1 MGAVI
6 PTGAAGP
13 CSPDRTGRFYPAGIR
28 AARRWVLT
36 VAALFS
42 APFFFAHPAFAHPG
56 AADGLCRVDDLMPA
70 YFAFADR
77 TQGQPPSERA
87 RAFAAHFAPLHRAF
101 YDPEAFGTEAKLR
114 KTALKGLDPARPLS
128 LAGFGTLKPA
138 HFRALG
144 RGIGAAFE
152 KAEQR
157 FKTQFPDFR
166 CDLYVGFGPSF
177 LRFDGHGFTAA
188 DGTKRMLFGVDTIAL
203 LHDEKDMPAFF
214 AHELFHIHH
223 AQVMGA
229 ALPKPDDLVWWSL
242 WEEGLA
248 TYVSQRMHPELDA
261 QSVLWFPKD
270 LVARMQGQERDAA
283 RGLLADIDRTGDA
296 YGRWFTSG
304 ESAPGFPPRAGY
316 YIGYLFARDAG
327 EGKPL
332 SALTNI
338 PPSQVRQMARAFLT
352 HLAQCGVMRERVP
365 RYCAGP

>member
-6 PTGAAGP
+6 PTGAADP
-13 CSPDRTGRFYPAGIR
+13 CSPDRTGRFYPAGMGN
-28 AARRWVLT
+28 ARRWVFAM
-36 VAALFS
+36 AALFL
-42 APFFFAHPAFAHPG
+42 APLFLAHPA
-56 AADGLCRVDDLMPA
+56 AAAGGLCRVDDLMPA